1 MTRQHPV
8 AIFLGVFTLA
18 LYAFQLMR
26 AAQSVCFAR
35 NPFFKLSAFIFNKDA
50 IINFT
55 SVCFGVECCFFFP
68 FVVWARGQKCVTGFF
83 DFDLLARQVKAR

>member
-1 MTRQHPV
+1 MQSTSMTRQHPV

-55 SVCFGVECCFFFP
+55 SVCFGVECCFFFLLL
-68 FVVWARGQKCVTGFF
+68 FGQGGKNVS
-83 DFDLLARQVKAR
+83 LASLTLI